1 MITDVKKAAELLKS
15 NDDFL
20 ILSHAN
26 PDGDTLGC
34 AYGLCGML
42 QKMGKRAK
50 VMCADEIAPRME
62 FLRDTVI
69 QQSFEEKTIVSVDV
83 ADRKLLGDLDEVYGG
98 RIFLAI
104 DHHESRQEFA
114 KYTLVDSD
122 AAAACELIFQIAE
135 EMNAQLDGEI
145 ASCLYTGLATDT
157 GCFKYSN
164 TTSRTHIIAA
174 KLMAY
179 EFDVSGINYKLFDMK
194 SKGRLELEQ
203 AITQGME
210 FFCDDRVA
218 VVWLTTELMD
228 RFKGRVDSEDFNG
241 LASLPRQVEGVIIG
255 ATVKQKG
262 PATFKISVRTAEPI
276 NAGSVCALFGG
287 GGHAR
292 AAGCTIEG
300 SIEFVK
306 AKLLP
311 VFEKAL
317 KANE

>member
-83 ADRKLLGDLDEVYGG
+83 ADRKLLGDLDAVYGG

-104 DHHESRQEFA
+104 DESRQEFA
-114 KYTLVDSD
+114 KYTLVDPE

-179 EFDVSGINYKLFDMK
+179 EFDVSAINYKLFDMK

-228 RFKGRVDSEDFNG
+228 RFNGRVDSEDFNG

>member
-1 MITDVKKAAELLKS
+1 MITDVKKAAEILKS

-34 AYGLCGML
+34 AYGLCGIL

-50 VMCADEIAPRME
+50 VMCADEIAPRMKY
-62 FLRDTVI
+62 LRDTVI
-69 QQSFEEKTIVSVDV
+69 QQSFEEKTVVSVDV
-83 ADRKLLGDLDEVYGG
+83 ADRKLLGDLDAVYGDK
-98 RIFLAI
+98 IYLAI

-114 KYTLVDSD
+114 EYTLVDAG

-164 TTSRTHIIAA
+164 TTGRTHMIAA

-179 EFDVSGINYKLFDMK
+179 DFDVADINYKLFDMK

-241 LASLPRQVEGVIIG
+241 LASLPRQVEGVVLG

-262 PATFKISVRTAEPI
+262 PTTFKVSVRTAEPI

-292 AAGCTIEG
+292 AAGCSIEG
-300 SIEFVK
+300 SIEFVR

>member
-1 MITDVKKAAELLKS
+1 M
-15 NDDFL
+15 
-20 ILSHAN
+20 
-26 PDGDTLGC
+26 
-34 AYGLCGML
+34 
-42 QKMGKRAK
+42 
-50 VMCADEIAPRME
+50 
-62 FLRDTVI
+62 
-69 QQSFEEKTIVSVDV
+69 
-83 ADRKLLGDLDEVYGG
+83 
-98 RIFLAI
+98 
-104 DHHESRQEFA
+104 
-114 KYTLVDSD
+114 
-122 AAAACELIFQIAE
+122 
-135 EMNAQLDGEI
+135 
-145 ASCLYTGLATDT
+145 
-157 GCFKYSN
+157 
-164 TTSRTHIIAA
+164 
-174 KLMAY
+174 
-179 EFDVSGINYKLFDMK
+179 
-194 SKGRLELEQ
+194 ELEQ
-203 AITQGME
+203 AIMQGME

-228 RFKGRVDSEDFNG
+228 RFNGRVDSEDFNG

>member
-1 MITDVKKAAELLKS
+1 MITDVKKAAEILKN

-62 FLRDTVI
+62 YLRDTVI
-69 QQSFEEKTIVSVDV
+69 QQSFEEKTVVSVDV
-83 ADRKLLGDLDEVYGG
+83 ADRKLLGDLDTVYGG

-114 KYTLVDSD
+114 EYTLVDPD

-164 TTSRTHIIAA
+164 TTGKTHMIAA

-179 EFDVSGINYKLFDMK
+179 DFDVADINYRLFDMK

-228 RFKGRVDSEDFNG
+228 RFAGRVDSEDFNG
-241 LASLPRQVEGVIIG
+241 LASLPRQVEGVILG

-262 PATFKISVRTAEPI
+262 PTTFKVSVRTAEPI
-276 NAGSVCALFGG
+276 NAGSICALFGG

-292 AAGCTIEG
+292 AAGCSIEG
-300 SIEFVK
+300 SMEFVR

>member
-83 ADRKLLGDLDEVYGG
+83 ADRKLLGDLDAVYGG

-114 KYTLVDSD
+114 KYTLVDPE

-228 RFKGRVDSEDFNG
+228 RFMGRVDSEDFNKPSPSG
-241 LASLPRQVEGVIIG
+241 RGRNYRRYSKA
-255 ATVKQKG
+255 
-262 PATFKISVRTAEPI
+262 
-276 NAGSVCALFGG
+276 
-287 GGHAR
+287 
-292 AAGCTIEG
+292 EG
-300 SIEFVK
+300 SCYVQDLCQNGRAYKRRKRVRPVRRRRSRQSRRLYHRGQYRVCESK
-306 AKLLP
+306 A
-311 VFEKAL
+311 A
-317 KANE
+317 ACI

>member
-1 MITDVKKAAELLKS
+1 MITDIKNAAKILKS

-34 AYGLCGML
+34 AYGLCGVL

-62 FLRDTVI
+62 FLRETVI
-69 QQSFEEKTIVSVDV
+69 QQNFEEKTIVSVDV
-83 ADRKLLGDLDEVYGG
+83 ADRKLLGDLDAVYGDK
-98 RIFLAI
+98 IYLAI
-104 DHHESRQEFA
+104 DHHESRREFA
-114 KYTLVDSD
+114 KYTLVDPD
-122 AAAACELIFQIAE
+122 AAAACELIYQIAE
-135 EMNAQLDGEI
+135 EMNAPLDGEI

-164 TTSRTHIIAA
+164 TTGRTHIIAA
-174 KLMAY
+174 KLM
-179 EFDVSGINYKLFDMK
+179 EHDFDVAGINYKLFDMK

-203 AITQGME
+203 VITQGME
-210 FFCDDRVA
+210 FFCDDKIA
-218 VVWLTTELMD
+218 VVLL
-228 RFKGRVDSEDFNG
+228 
-241 LASLPRQVEGVIIG
+241 G

-262 PATFKISVRTAEPI
+262 PTTFKVSVRTAEPI

-292 AAGCTIEG
+292 AAGCSIEG
-300 SIEFVK
+300 SIEFVR

>member
-1 MITDVKKAAELLKS
+1 MITDVKKAAEILKN

-34 AYGLCGML
+34 SYGLCGML

-62 FLRDTVI
+62 YLRDTVI
-69 QQSFEEKTIVSVDV
+69 QQSFEEKTVVSVDV
-83 ADRKLLGDLDEVYGG
+83 ADRKLLGDLDAVYGD

-114 KYTLVDSD
+114 EYTLVDPD

-164 TTSRTHIIAA
+164 TTGKTHMIAA

-179 EFDVSGINYKLFDMK
+179 DFDVADINYRLFDMK

-210 FFCDDRVA
+210 FFCDDKIA
-218 VVWLTTELMD
+218 VVWLTSELMD
-228 RFKGRVDSEDFNG
+228 RFVGRVDSEDFNG
-241 LASLPRQVEGVIIG
+241 LASLPRQVEGVILG

-262 PATFKISVRTAEPI
+262 PTTFKVSVRTAEPI

-292 AAGCTIEG
+292 AAGCSIEG
-300 SIEFVK
+300 SMEFVR

>member
-69 QQSFEEKTIVSVDV
+69 QQNFEEKTIVSVDV
-83 ADRKLLGDLDEVYGG
+83 ADRKLLGDLDAVYGG

-114 KYTLVDSD
+114 KYTFVDSD

-218 VVWLTTELMD
+218 VVWLTTELME
-228 RFKGRVDSEDFNG
+228 RFNGRVDSEDFNG
-241 LASLPRQVEGVIIG
+241 LASLPRQVEGG
-255 ATVKQKG
+255 CK
-262 PATFKISVRTAEPI
+262 TAHRY
-276 NAGSVCALFGG
+276 N
-287 GGHAR
+287 
-292 AAGCTIEG
+292 
-300 SIEFVK
+300 
-306 AKLLP
+306 
-311 VFEKAL
+311 
-317 KANE
+317 

>member
-1 MITDVKKAAELLKS
+1 MIIDVKKAAEILRE

-34 AYGLCGML
+34 AYGLCGIL
-42 QKMGKRAK
+42 QKMGKRARA
-50 VMCADEIAPRME
+50 VCADAVSPRME
-62 FLRDTVI
+62 FLRDTVV
-69 QQSFEEKTIVSVDV
+69 QQNFEPKTIVSVDV
-83 ADRKLLGDLDEVYGG
+83 ADRKLLGDLDAQYGDK
-98 RIFLAI
+98 IKLAI
-104 DHHESRQEFA
+104 DHHESRQLFA
-114 KYTLVDSD
+114 QYTLVEQN
-122 AAAACELIFQIAE
+122 AAAACELIYKIAVE
-135 EMNAQLDGEI
+135 LDAPVDGDI
-145 ASCLYTGLATDT
+145 AACLYTGIATDT

-164 TTSRTHIIAA
+164 TTPETHMIAA
-174 KLMAY
+174 KLMEY
-179 EFDVSGINYKLFDMK
+179 DFDVSGINYKLFDMK

-203 AITQGME
+203 AILQNME
-210 FFCDDRVA
+210 FFCDDRIA
-218 VVWLTTELMD
+218 VIWLTSDLME

-241 LASLPRQVEGVIIG
+241 LASMPRQIEGVQLG
-255 ATVKQKG
+255 ATVKQKA
-262 PATFKISVRTAEPI
+262 PTTFKVSVRTAEPI

-292 AAGCTIEG
+292 AAGCSIEG
-300 SIEFVK
+300 NIEFVR

>member
-1 MITDVKKAAELLKS
+1 MITDVKKAAEILKS

-34 AYGLCGML
+34 AYGLCGIL

-50 VMCADEIAPRME
+50 VMCADEIAPRMKY
-62 FLRDTVI
+62 LRDTVI
-69 QQSFEEKTIVSVDV
+69 QQSFEEKTVVSVDV
-83 ADRKLLGDLDEVYGG
+83 ADRKLLGDLDAVYGDK
-98 RIFLAI
+98 IYLAI

-114 KYTLVDSD
+114 EYTLVDPD
-122 AAAACELIFQIAE
+122 AAAACELIFQVAE

-164 TTSRTHIIAA
+164 TTGRTHMIAA

-179 EFDVSGINYKLFDMK
+179 DFDVADINYKLFDMK

-210 FFCDDRVA
+210 FFCDDKIA
-218 VVWLTTELMD
+218 VVWLTTELME
-228 RFKGRVDSEDFNG
+228 RFAGRVDSEDFNG
-241 LASLPRQVEGVIIG
+241 LASLPRQVEGVVLG

-262 PATFKISVRTAEPI
+262 PTTFKVSVRTAEPI

-292 AAGCTIEG
+292 AAGCSIEG
-300 SIEFVK
+300 SIEFVR

>member
-69 QQSFEEKTIVSVDV
+69 QQNFEEKTIVSVDV
-83 ADRKLLGDLDEVYGG
+83 ADRKLLGDLDAVYGG

-210 FFCDDRVA
+210 FFCDDRGCGSMA
-218 VVWLTTELMD
+218 D
-228 RFKGRVDSEDFNG
+228 NG
-241 LASLPRQVEGVIIG
+241 AYG
-255 ATVKQKG
+255 A
-262 PATFKISVRTAEPI
+262 
-276 NAGSVCALFGG
+276 L
-287 GGHAR
+287 
-292 AAGCTIEG
+292 
-300 SIEFVK
+300 
-306 AKLLP
+306 
-311 VFEKAL
+311 
-317 KANE
+317 

>member
-83 ADRKLLGDLDEVYGG
+83 ADRKLLGDLDAVYGG

-114 KYTLVDSD
+114 KYTLVDPE
-122 AAAACELIFQIAE
+122 AAAACELIFQRAE
-135 EMNAQLDGEI
+135 DMNAQLDGEI
-145 ASCLYTGLATDT
+145 ASC
-157 GCFKYSN
+157 
-164 TTSRTHIIAA
+164 IIAA

-228 RFKGRVDSEDFNG
+228 RFMGRVDSEDFNG

>member
-1 MITDVKKAAELLKS
+1 MITDVKKAAEILKN

-34 AYGLCGML
+34 SYGLCGML

-62 FLRDTVI
+62 YLRDTVI
-69 QQSFEEKTIVSVDV
+69 QQSFEEKTVVSVDV
-83 ADRKLLGDLDEVYGG
+83 ADRKLLGDLDAVYGD

-114 KYTLVDSD
+114 EYTLVDPD

-164 TTSRTHIIAA
+164 TTGKTHMIAA

-179 EFDVSGINYKLFDMK
+179 DFDVADINYRLFDMK

-210 FFCDDRVA
+210 FFCDDKIA
-218 VVWLTTELMD
+218 VVWLTSELMD
-228 RFKGRVDSEDFNG
+228 RFAGRVDSEDFNG
-241 LASLPRQVEGVIIG
+241 LVSLPRQVEGVILG

-262 PATFKISVRTAEPI
+262 PTTFKVSVRTAEPI

-292 AAGCTIEG
+292 AAGCSIEG
-300 SIEFVK
+300 SMEFVR

>member
-1 MITDVKKAAELLKS
+1 MTRAEFCAFARAHD
-15 NDDFL
+15 NFV
-20 ILSHAN
+20 ILTHRR
-26 PDGDTLGC
+26 PDGDTIGSAGALCLGLRQLGKT
-34 AYGLCGML
+34 AFVLTNEQFTPRFDPFLDGLVCEALPAG
-42 QKMGKRAK
+42 A
-50 VMCADEIAPRME
+50 
-62 FLRDTVI
+62 TVI
-69 QQSFEEKTIVSVDV
+69 SADIASEGLLSFDAVRMGLTPVCAV
-83 ADRKLLGDLDEVYGG
+83 
-98 RIFLAI
+98 
-104 DHHESRQEFA
+104 DHHGSNSLA
-114 KYTLVDSD
+114 CPKLVEADK
-122 AAAACELIFQIAE
+122 AACGEIIHALLTELGVTVTKRIAE
-135 EMNAQLDGEI
+135 
-145 ASCLYTGLATDT
+145 CLYTAISTDT

-228 RFKGRVDSEDFNG
+228 RFNGRVDSEDFNG

>member
-69 QQSFEEKTIVSVDV
+69 QQSFDEKTIVSVDV
-83 ADRKLLGDLDEVYGG
+83 ADRKLLGDLDAVYGG

-114 KYTLVDSD
+114 KYTLVDPE

-179 EFDVSGINYKLFDMK
+179 EFDVSAINYKLFDMK

-228 RFKGRVDSEDFNG
+228 RFNGRVDSEDFNG

>member
-1 MITDVKKAAELLKS
+1 MIIDVKKAAEILRE

-34 AYGLCGML
+34 AYGLCGIL
-42 QKMGKRAK
+42 QKMGKRARA
-50 VMCADEIAPRME
+50 VCADAVSPRME

-69 QQSFEEKTIVSVDV
+69 QQNFEPKTIVSVDV
-83 ADRKLLGDLDEVYGG
+83 ADRKLLGDLDAQYGDKVM
-98 RIFLAI
+98 LAI
-104 DHHESRQEFA
+104 DHHESRQLFA
-114 KYTLVDSD
+114 QYTLVDQK
-122 AAAACELIFQIAE
+122 AAAACELIYKIAVE
-135 EMNAQLDGEI
+135 LDAPVDGDI
-145 ASCLYTGLATDT
+145 ASCLYTGIATDT

-164 TTSRTHIIAA
+164 TTPETHTIAA
-174 KLMAY
+174 KLMEY
-179 EFDVSGINYKLFDMK
+179 DFDVSGINYKLFDMK

-203 AITQGME
+203 AILQNME
-210 FFCDDRVA
+210 FFCDDRIA
-218 VVWLTTELMD
+218 VVWLTSELME
-228 RFKGRVDSEDFNG
+228 RFEGRVDSEDFNG
-241 LASLPRQVEGVIIG
+241 LASMPRQIEGVQLG

-262 PATFKISVRTAEPI
+262 STTFKVSVRTAEPI
-276 NAGSVCALFGG
+276 NAGSVCTLFGG

-300 SIEFVK
+300 SIEFVR

>member
-1 MITDVKKAAELLKS
+1 MITDVKNAAKILKS

-34 AYGLCGML
+34 AYGLCGVL

-62 FLRDTVI
+62 FLRETVI
-69 QQSFEEKTIVSVDV
+69 QQNFEEKTIVSVDV
-83 ADRKLLGDLDEVYGG
+83 ADRKLLGDLDAVYGDK
-98 RIFLAI
+98 IYLAI
-104 DHHESRQEFA
+104 DHHESRREFA
-114 KYTLVDSD
+114 KYTLVDPD
-122 AAAACELIFQIAE
+122 AAAACELIYQIAE
-135 EMNAQLDGEI
+135 EMNAPLDGEI

-164 TTSRTHIIAA
+164 TTGRTHIIAA
-174 KLMAY
+174 KLM
-179 EFDVSGINYKLFDMK
+179 EHDFDVEGINYKLFDMK

-203 AITQGME
+203 VITQGME
-210 FFCDDRVA
+210 FFCDDKIA
-218 VVWLTTELMD
+218 VVWLTTEIME
-228 RFKGRVDSEDFNG
+228 RFADKVDGEDFNG
-241 LASLPRQVEGVIIG
+241 LASLPRQVEGVLLG

-262 PATFKISVRTAEPI
+262 PTTFKVSVRTAEPI

-292 AAGCTIEG
+292 AAGCSIEG
-300 SIEFVK
+300 SIEFVR